1 MRILIADEDI
11 ASAKELRRFF
21 PPAKKAKTS
30 TRGGRFVELTVSIT
44 DPRKRPKLGRS
55 KRNEPRTLD
64 LADQPEL
71 AAIVYDALGIA
82 LLNRG
87 SEDGAKLIERARNI
101 RLATVGA
108 DHPSTAAS
116 NNSWARVLRERG
128 DYEAARAAVEDALR
142 VNRKVFGDA
151 SLPVAISLNELGIAQ
166 LRQAEF
172 AAAAQSA
179 QEGLDTLARVGL
191 TDTDPN
197 TTRLLDM
204 RGRAETAQGKV
215 KEAIATFD
223 RALALD
229 EQQLGTR
236 NHPKYV
242 THLAN
247 AGLAKVAGG
256 ARAEAKNA
264 FRKTID
270 VYEKVL
276 GLATHPNL
284 IDAYA
289 NLGAILRMPGA
300 TAGDLKEA
308 GVCLEK
314 ALELSTKTRGADHS
328 LVGNDHANYGRWLYA
343 TKQPK
348 DAVASFDK
356 ALSIYARNVKRSA
369 LPANHWFI
377 AEALTW
383 KGRVLVEEL
392 AGKRGAAEEAEKTL
406 RRAVETWSKDVYGGS
421 MGLGIARACLGRA
434 IHLVR
439 KGDPEAC
446 SELCAGYAAIAAEFP
461 DKNFVK
467 RVADWIADQ
476 GCDCG
481 SGGPTAGRAKA
492 R

>member
-1 MRILIADEDI
+1 MRILIADDDI
-11 ASAKELRRFF
+11 ASSKELRRFF
-21 PPAKKAKTS
+21 PTAKKSKTS
-30 TRGGRFVELTVSIT
+30 TRGARFVDLTISIT
-44 DPRKRPKLGRS
+44 DPRKLPKL
-55 KRNEPRTLD
+55 KRAKRDEPQTLE

-71 AAIVYDALGIA
+71 AAIVFDALGIA

-87 SEDGAKLIERARNI
+87 SEEGGKLIERARTI

-116 NNSWARVLRERG
+116 NNNYARVLRERG
-128 DYEAARAAVEDALR
+128 DYEGARAAIDDALR
-142 VNRKVFGDA
+142 VNRKVYGDA

-166 LRQAEF
+166 LRQADF

-197 TTRLLDM
+197 TTRLLDI

-223 RALALD
+223 RALSID
-229 EQQLGTR
+229 EKQLGTR
-236 NHPKYV
+236 NHPKYA

-276 GLATHPNL
+276 GLTTHPNL

-300 TAGDLKEA
+300 TASELKEA
-308 GVCLEK
+308 GVCLER
-314 ALELSTKTRGADHS
+314 ALELSTKSRGPNHS

-343 TKQPK
+343 MKQPQA
-348 DAVASFDK
+348 AVASFDR
-356 ALSIYARNVKRSA
+356 ALSIYASNVKRGA
-369 LPANHWFI
+369 LPSKHWFV

-383 KGRVLVEEL
+383 KGRVLVEAL
-392 AGKRGAAEEAEKTL
+392 ATKRSGAIEAEKTL
-406 RRAVETWSKDVYGGS
+406 RRAVETWSKDVYGGT

-434 IHLVR
+434 IHLIG
-439 KGDPEAC
+439 KDDPEAC
-446 SELCAGYAAIAAEFP
+446 NELNAGYAAIAAEFP
-461 DKNFVK
+461 DRNFVR
-467 RVADWIADQ
+467 RVAGWIAEQ
-476 GCDCG
+476 RCE
-481 SGGPTAGRAKA
+481 GRSAT
-492 R
+492 